1 MGIKLTTKAFG
12 ENQIH
17 GYRHARP
24 SVRIKLTTN
33 AFVKN
38 QTHDHARPSVRI
50 ELTTKAFD
58 ENQTHDQGLRSV
70 RIELT
75 TKDLGENQTHDQ
87 LKHIY
92 ILPEFRSRIAVSQ
105 DSLVA
110 VDKTISSEENNL
122 KNSLIEQSKQQSPQ
136 ITL

>member
-1 MGIKLTTKAFG
+1 MRIELTTMQG
-12 ENQIH
+12 LRWESNS
-17 GYRHARP
+17 RP
-24 SVRIKLTTN
+24 
-33 AFVKN
+33 
-38 QTHDHARPSVRI
+38 RPSVRI